1 MPLPILALAL
11 SAFAIGTTEFVIMGI
26 LPDVAHSLSVSIPD
40 AGLLVSGYA
49 LGVAFGAPLLALL
62 TSRIPHKLAL
72 LLLMGLFIVGNV
84 LCATASSYQSL
95 MIARVITSFAHGS
108 FFGIGSVVAASLVST
123 DKQASAVAM
132 MFTGLALANVLGVPL
147 GTFIGQSHGWRV
159 AFWAVVVAGVVAA
172 MALALWVPDKRE
184 AKSGGLAHEI
194 SALKQ
199 GQLWLALLM
208 TVLGFGGV
216 FVVFTYITPILEDMS
231 GFAAHAVTPVLVMF
245 GVGLAVG
252 NWVGGKFAD
261 RGALKALTVVFAAL
275 IVIMGLFSYTM
286 HHQLL
291 SLITIFVWGIAA
303 FATIP
308 GLQMRVLSKASH
320 APNLAS
326 TLNIGAFN
334 VGNAMGAWLG
344 GRALSHGQPLD
355 VLPWVA
361 AAVTAGALVLTVFA
375 RKLDGSAVQPE
386 DAHTNAS
393 GKPSLGKAATR
404 SI

>member
-1 MPLPILALAL
+1 MSLPIIALAL

-26 LPDVAHSLSVSIPD
+26 LPDVAHSLSVSIPS

-62 TSRIPHKLAL
+62 TSRMPHKLAL
-72 LLLMGLFIVGNV
+72 LLLMGIFIVGNV

-95 MIARVITSFAHGS
+95 MVARVITSFAHGS
-108 FFGIGSVVAASLVST
+108 FFGIGSVVAASLVPK

-159 AFWAVVVAGVVAA
+159 AFWAVAVAGVAA
-172 MALALWVPDKRE
+172 AIALALLVPDKRDG
-184 AKSGGLAHEI
+184 KSGGLAHEL
-194 SALKQ
+194 SVLKQ
-199 GQLWLALLM
+199 GQVWLALLM

-216 FVVFTYITPILEDMS
+216 FVVFTYITPILEEMS
-231 GFAAHAVTPVLVMF
+231 GFAAHAVTPILVMF
-245 GVGLAVG
+245 GIGLAIG

-261 RGALKALTVVFAAL
+261 RGALKALIVIFAAL

-286 HHQLL
+286 HNQVL
-291 SLITIFVWGIAA
+291 SLITIFIWGIAA

-344 GRALSHGQPLD
+344 GLALSHGQSLD

-361 AAVTAGALVLTVFA
+361 AAVTAGALILTIFA
-375 RKLDGSAVQPE
+375 RRLDGAEVHVE
-386 DAHTNAS
+386 AS
-393 GKPSLGKAATR
+393 HAEAPGKPSLGEAATR